1 MIYKYEEKYDGDIK
15 ELLEDASY
23 SFVWGNEADDTLLAF
38 EGEELVGIGSLWTNS
53 VHPNREYIGVFIKP
67 GKRRKGIGRQLYQR
81 LYALSESKAFQAAVS
96 SKDSTAI
103 AFLKDCGFQLV
114 RKCYTPVMQGNLS
127 SSNDKMRYLSL
138 NESTEEQWDELVALQ
153 LENYR
158 ESHKAI
164 NALSD
169 SISITEWE
177 KIISAYLDK
186 KHSYLLVKDGR
197 VDAYI
202 LCYEGE
208 EPGEIEIGYVG
219 GQDVLN
225 LPHYTAFYKN
235 AIHKLKRQFEK
246 VLIEADDV
254 DPFAFAALNLFEY
267 DQSDSW
273 DTYVIG

>member
-1 MIYKYEEKYDGDIK
+1 MMDRYEEKYDGDIK

-23 SFVWGNEADDTLLAF
+23 SLVWGEEADVTLLAF
-38 EGEELVGIGSLWTNS
+38 DKEELVGIGSLWTNS
-53 VHPNREYIGVFIKP
+53 VHPNREYMGIFTKSEN
-67 GKRRKGIGRQLYQR
+67 RRKGIGRQLYQQ
-81 LYALSESKAFQAAVS
+81 LSSLSESKVFQAAVS

-103 AFLKDCGFQLV
+103 SFLKDCGFQLA
-114 RKCYTPVMQGNLS
+114 RKCYTPVLQGDFS
-127 SSNDKMRYLSL
+127 SSNDQMSYLSL
-138 NESTEEQWDELVALQ
+138 NEATEEQWDELVALQ

-158 ESHKAI
+158 ESHTTI
-164 NALSD
+164 NTLSD
-169 SISITEWE
+169 SISITGWK
-177 KIISAYLDK
+177 KIITAYLDK
-186 KHSYLLVKDGR
+186 EHSYLLAKDGKI
-197 VDAYI
+197 DAYI

-235 AIHKLKRQFEK
+235 AIHQLKCQFEK
-246 VLIEADDV
+246 VSIEADDV
-254 DPFAFAALNLFEY
+254 DSFAFAALNLFEY

>member
-1 MIYKYEEKYDGDIK
+1 MDRYEEKYDGDIK

-23 SFVWGNEADDTLLAF
+23 SLVWGEEADVTLLAF
-38 EGEELVGIGSLWTNS
+38 DKEELVGIGSLWTNS
-53 VHPNREYIGVFIKP
+53 VHPNREYMGIFTKSEN
-67 GKRRKGIGRQLYQR
+67 RRKGIGRQLYQQ
-81 LYALSESKAFQAAVS
+81 LSSLSESKVFQAAVS

-103 AFLKDCGFQLV
+103 SFLKDCGFQLA
-114 RKCYTPVMQGNLS
+114 RKCYTTVLRGDFS
-127 SSNDKMRYLSL
+127 SSNDQMSYLSL
-138 NESTEEQWDELVALQ
+138 NEATEEQWDELVALQ
-153 LENYR
+153 LENYKDF
-158 ESHKAI
+158 HQTI

-169 SISITEWE
+169 SISTMEWK

-186 KHSYLLVKDGR
+186 EHSYLLAKDGKI
-197 VDAYI
+197 DAYI

-235 AIHKLKRQFEK
+235 AIHQLKRQFEK
-246 VLIEADDV
+246 VSIEADDV

-273 DTYVIG
+273 DTYIIG